1 MEAIIGLILLIGVGL
16 FTYAKFFRKDSDSA
30 ALTLSVGDVQG
41 VQTQAVTDGVD
52 GVFVHFIGLEIQPTE
67 GDRLVF
73 AFGGRVINL
82 LDNTGNELLE
92 GQEVP
97 VGSYNWIRLSA
108 VNDESSVQIGE
119 VKHSLTIPS
128 GEQSGLKL
136 NSGFV
141 VGENGAD
148 FTIDFNLEKSLIN
161 PGNQGYKLKPV
172 LKLIDNLAPID
183 EDSDEETP
191 VEG

>member
-1 MEAIIGLILLIGVGL
+1 MVILLGL
-16 FTYAKFFRKDSDSA
+16 LLAGGLGYLIYNKFIRKDSDSA
-30 ALTLSVGDVQG
+30 GLTLSVGDVQG
-41 VQTQAVTDGVD
+41 VQTQAVADGVD

-108 VNDESSVQIGE
+108 VNDESFVQVGE

-161 PGNQGYKLKPV
+161 PGGQGYKLKPV
-172 LKLIDNLAPID
+172 LKL
-183 EDSDEETP
+183 
-191 VEG
+191 